1 MTYQEALNTSTMAE
15 GTIKCTYAQI
25 FDKNG
30 ELLYTIQAVSPK
42 KWMEKL
48 YDEYGTFTGV
58 EEERLLNFI
67 EATDS
72 GFDYSLQ
79 VALVK
84 VEGEPSTS
92 KLVPCTLLYDTY
104 VYLQNAILASKK
116 IAYTHKEITLLY
128 DKNYPRPVYTE
139 KQGVKVE
146 WLEVENLAQ
155 YLKKKA
161 VTKYQGIPCLEPK
174 IVIDG
179 YDYKPK
185 YKKLN
190 ELMQKHILNPSSN
203 MFYIKPAAFDWHPL
217 GDADTQA
224 TEPRKKKLSN
234 SKLLL
239 LAAFL
244 STFIQQ

>member
-1 MTYQEALNTSTMAE
+1 MTYQEALNTSTIAE

-25 FDKNG
+25 FDEEGK
-30 ELLYTIQAVSPK
+30 LLFTIQAVSPK
-42 KWMEKL
+42 KWVEKL
-48 YDEYGTFTGV
+48 FDEYGAFTGV
-58 EEERLLNFI
+58 EEERLRNYI

-84 VEGEPSTS
+84 VEGEPSINR
-92 KLVPCTLLYDTY
+92 LVPCKLLYDSY

-128 DKNYPRPVYTE
+128 DKNYPRPAYTE

-146 WLEVENLAQ
+146 WLEVENLAK

-161 VTKYQGIPCLEPK
+161 VSKYQGIPCLKTK

-190 ELMQKHILNPSSN
+190 DLMQKHLLEPSSN
-203 MFYIKPAAFDWHPL
+203 FYIKPAAFDWHPL
-217 GDADTQA
+217 DDTDTQA
-224 TEPRKKKLSN
+224 IDASEKKLSN

-239 LAAFL
+239 LAAL
-244 STFIQQ
+244 SSIFIQ